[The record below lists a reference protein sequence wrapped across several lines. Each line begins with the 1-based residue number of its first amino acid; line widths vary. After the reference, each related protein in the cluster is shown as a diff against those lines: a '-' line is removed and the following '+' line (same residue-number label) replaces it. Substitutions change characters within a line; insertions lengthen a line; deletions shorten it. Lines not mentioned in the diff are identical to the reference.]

1 LVAADVVCTGIVAA
15 LDLLRKPLRLTAT
28 LRS

>member
-1 LVAADVVCTGIVAA
+1 MAADVVFKTIINA
-15 LDLLRKPLRLTAT
+15 LALLLEPLRLTAT